1 MTKKDFKTGVSP
13 ATFFIGTAEAEA
25 PAPEPKKLEDA
36 TKAQRKGTE
45 TNAQNHKETTRAKVE
60 TKSKRL
66 NLLLQPSLLED
77 LSKIATMNKD
87 SVNNLI
93 NSALIDY
100 RDAHKDIIE
109 KYNKVFEG

>member
-1 MTKKDFKTGVSP
+1 M
-13 ATFFIGTAEAEA
+13 FINTQAVEEA
-25 PAPEPKKLEDA
+25 PELPKEPIKQKV
-36 TKAQRKGTE
+36 KP
-45 TNAQNHKETTRAKVE
+45 AKVEAKPKAKAE

-93 NSALIDY
+93 NSALIEY
-100 RDAHKDIIE
+100 RDAHRSTIE

>member
-1 MTKKDFKTGVSP
+1 MTKKDFKANVNP
-13 ATFFIGTAEAEA
+13 ATMFINVAEPEA
-25 PAPEPKKLEDA
+25 PELPKEPKKQAVKPAKKTEVKEQP
-36 TKAQRKGTE
+36 KAK
-45 TNAQNHKETTRAKVE
+45 AE

-77 LSKIATMNKD
+77 LSKVAFMNKD

-93 NSALIDY
+93 NSALIEY
-100 RDAHKDIIE
+100 RDAHKQDIE

>member
-1 MTKKDFKTGVSP
+1 MTKKDFKANVNP
-13 ATFFIGTAEAEA
+13 ATMFINTVAEPEA
-25 PAPEPKKLEDA
+25 PELQPKPKTQAVKPAKKTEV
-36 TKAQRKGTE
+36 KAQPK
-45 TNAQNHKETTRAKVE
+45 AKAE

-93 NSALIDY
+93 NTVLTEY
-100 RDAHKDIIE
+100 RDAHKDLIA